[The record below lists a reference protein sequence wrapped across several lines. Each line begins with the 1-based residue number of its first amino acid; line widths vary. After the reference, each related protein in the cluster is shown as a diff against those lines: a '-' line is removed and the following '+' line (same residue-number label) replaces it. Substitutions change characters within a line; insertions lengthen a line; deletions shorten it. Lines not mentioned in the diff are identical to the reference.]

1 MRGKDGNLGNIS
13 IRIVEYKLSDVVCG
27 DAGVFGLR
35 EAVVADLDL
44 IVIVEALNDTAAL
57 ADVDDRSSPLAV
69 LAIIEEVALDE
80 DVTRTAALIPL
91 EGIGFKLNRRAA
103 AVEVVVAD
111 DGLALRRKKHSSCAV
126 VADDVVLDQRLG
138 VIVKAFDDHTLG
150 DNFGK
155 CVESEDGFV
164 VIQNVN
170 LGDDRLGERHLRL
183 LLEDLDAV
191 AL

>member
-1 MRGKDGNLGNIS
+1 M
-13 IRIVEYKLSDVVCG
+13 
-27 DAGVFGLR
+27 
-35 EAVVADLDL
+35 
-44 IVIVEALNDTAAL
+44 
-57 ADVDDRSSPLAV
+57 P
-69 LAIIEEVALDE
+69 
-80 DVTRTAALIPL
+80 
-91 EGIGFKLNRRAA
+91 
-103 AVEVVVAD
+103 
-111 DGLALRRKKHSSCAV
+111 V